1 MHSIK
6 HCSGRNEAKSAV
18 FFGEQLLGCSHRSGD
33 TSAEF
38 AFCNKQLSD
47 LFIPSQGHL
56 ILPLTSWI
64 WVASLFLFTFSVN
77 VGAVVVL
84 NQQKC
89 LRKCIYGTRV
99 TLVSCYHAQGLS
111 TACSLAI

>member
-47 LFIPSQGHL
+47 LFIPSQGRL
-56 ILPLTSWI
+56 ILPLLLHGSG
-64 WVASLFLFTFSVN
+64 L
-77 VGAVVVL
+77 
-84 NQQKC
+84 Q
-89 LRKCIYGTRV
+89 
-99 TLVSCYHAQGLS
+99 VSF
-111 TACSLAI
+111 CSHLA